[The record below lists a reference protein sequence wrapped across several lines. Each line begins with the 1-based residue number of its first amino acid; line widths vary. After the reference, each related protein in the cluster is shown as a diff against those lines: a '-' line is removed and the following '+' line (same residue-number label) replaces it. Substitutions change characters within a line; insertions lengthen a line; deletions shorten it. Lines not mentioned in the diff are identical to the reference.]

1 MTDMMTSG
9 EQTKMT
15 DEQVFETCVRP
26 LIYRFAQITIQSRQ
40 NRECLRVAQE
50 ADFFRLEQNVP
61 DPNVNNA
68 VKNLFAGIPLDLS
81 RPVNI
86 EIYTMNDVNE
96 KILLE
101 YFWLKQTSKKGDCNM
116 GFYYDIQLLLKK
128 LMAICRCNP
137 VYYLVRNGSPSTRIC
152 YRIQFG
158 EPKLYPETD
167 YVQGC
172 VGITKTPTG
181 SVEIYS
187 AYKPQPT
194 PSTRR
199 AKTLLCD
206 IQENYFASETN
217 SNRTNDAPKSKMP
230 VKVLQSNDNI
240 FPFANPSPTS
250 TGEKQTTTSFASKI
264 DSDDVP
270 FAALFQHARSSPIC
284 SRRKR
289 QESGDGI
296 EIIIEESLQDY
307 VELEKNSKNMN
318 CSRTIDAIEDFVMV
332 PLDLPFAKKEEDEL
346 GHFYHECQ
354 IAPMLSMFEEC
365 VRDTD
370 IQETLST
377 INEQLARFEENAS
390 NFNEFVN
397 SLHSLDL

>member
-1 MTDMMTSG
+1 MNDMMTSG
-9 EQTKMT
+9 EQPKMT
-15 DEQVFETCVRP
+15 DEQVFEKCVKA

-40 NRECLRVAQE
+40 NREYLRLSPDE
-50 ADFFRLEQNVP
+50 DYFRLEQNVP
-61 DPNVNNA
+61 DPTVYNTVR
-68 VKNLFAGIPLDLS
+68 NLFAGILLDLS

-86 EIYTMNDVNE
+86 EIYTKNVNE

-101 YFWLKQTSKKGDCNM
+101 YWWLKQTSKKDDCNM

-128 LMAICRCNP
+128 LMAICRSNP
-137 VYYLVRNGSPSTRIC
+137 VYYLVRNGSSSTRIY

-167 YVQGC
+167 YIRGC
-172 VGITKTPTG
+172 VGITKSPTG

-199 AKTLLCD
+199 AKTVLCD
-206 IQENYFASETN
+206 IQEDYFTSESN
-217 SNRTNDAPKSKMP
+217 SNQTNDVSKSKMP
-230 VKVLQSNDNI
+230 VKILQSNDI
-240 FPFANPSPTS
+240 VFPFADPS
-250 TGEKQTTTSFASKI
+250 TGVKPTIAAFAS

-270 FAALFQHARSSPIC
+270 FAALLQHAQSSLIC

-332 PLDLPFAKKEEDEL
+332 PLDLPFARKEEDEL
-346 GHFYHECQ
+346 GHLYRECQ
-354 IAPMLSMFEEC
+354 AAPTLSMFEEC
-365 VRDTD
+365 VGAND

-377 INEQLARFEENAS
+377 INEQLARFEENAP